1 MVKKDYHINVVKAE
15 DIKNQN
21 NLENTQNVI
30 TQVTNVNEPKE
41 LKTGLMIGGLIS
53 FFLSMCFMAV
63 TVYFL
68 LQTYS
73 SNSDAQKAVTFIVFI
88 LSIGWISYIPGVV
101 CSIISLCLHPFVIKS
116 SSKGQKKA
124 VGIIF
129 TILTII
135 IIIAYL
141 FIAIYIMSLP
151 SN

>member
-1 MVKKDYHINVVKAE
+1 M
-15 DIKNQN
+15 
-21 NLENTQNVI
+21 I
-30 TQVTNVNEPKE
+30 TQATNVNGPKE

-63 TVYFL
+63 TVFFL

-88 LSIGWISYIPGVV
+88 LTTGWISYIPGVV

-116 SSKGQKKA
+116 SSKGQKA

>member
-30 TQVTNVNEPKE
+30 TQATNVNRPKE

-63 TVYFL
+63 TVFFL

-88 LSIGWISYIPGVV
+88 LTIGWISYIPGVV
-101 CSIISLCLHPFVIKS
+101 
-116 SSKGQKKA
+116 SKGQKA

>member
-1 MVKKDYHINVVKAE
+1 MVKKDYQINVVKAE

-73 SNSDAQKAVTFIVFI
+73 SNNDAQKAVTFIVFI
-88 LSIGWISYIPGVV
+88 LTTGWISYIPGVV
-101 CSIISLCLHPFVIKS
+101 CSIISLCLNPFVIKS
-116 SSKGQKKA
+116 SSKGQKA

>member
-1 MVKKDYHINVVKAE
+1 MVKKDYHINVVEAE

-30 TQVTNVNEPKE
+30 TQATNVNEPKE

-88 LSIGWISYIPGVV
+88 LTTGWISYIPGVV

-116 SSKGQKKA
+116 SSA

>member
-1 MVKKDYHINVVKAE
+1 M
-15 DIKNQN
+15 
-21 NLENTQNVI
+21 I
-30 TQVTNVNEPKE
+30 TQATNVNGPKE

-63 TVYFL
+63 TVFFL

-73 SNSDAQKAVTFIVFI
+73 SNSDVQKAVTFIFFI
-88 LSIGWISYIPGVV
+88 LTTGWISYIPGVV

-116 SSKGQKKA
+116 SSKGQKA

-141 FIAIYIMSLP
+141 FIAIYIMYLP

>member
-1 MVKKDYHINVVKAE
+1 
-15 DIKNQN
+15 
-21 NLENTQNVI
+21 
-30 TQVTNVNEPKE
+30 
-41 LKTGLMIGGLIS
+41 MIGGLIS

-63 TVYFL
+63 TVFFL

-88 LSIGWISYIPGVV
+88 LTTGWISYIPGVV

-116 SSKGQKKA
+116 SSKGQKA

>member
-53 FFLSMCFMAV
+53 FFFQCVLWQLL
-63 TVYFL
+63 YFL

-88 LSIGWISYIPGVV
+88 LTIGWISYIPGVV

-116 SSKGQKKA
+116 SSKGQKA

>member
-1 MVKKDYHINVVKAE
+1 M
-15 DIKNQN
+15 
-21 NLENTQNVI
+21 I

-63 TVYFL
+63 TVFFL

-116 SSKGQKKA
+116 SSKGQKA

>member
-1 MVKKDYHINVVKAE
+1 M
-15 DIKNQN
+15 
-21 NLENTQNVI
+21 I

-116 SSKGQKKA
+116 SSKGQKA